1 LGLLSD
7 IFGGRRWVGEEL
19 GVGGLVRDALWGGR
33 RDAFLIGGG
42 GAFRGRDWYR
52 RRGKTF

>member
-1 LGLLSD
+1 
-7 IFGGRRWVGEEL
+7 
-19 GVGGLVRDALWGGR
+19 LVRDALWGGR